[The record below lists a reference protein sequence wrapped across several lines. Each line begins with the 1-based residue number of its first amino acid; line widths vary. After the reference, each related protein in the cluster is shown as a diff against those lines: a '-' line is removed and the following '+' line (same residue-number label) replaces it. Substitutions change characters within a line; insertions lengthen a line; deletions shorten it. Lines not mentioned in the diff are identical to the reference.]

1 MKKRF
6 YRIRNLDSLL
16 DKYKELENQ
25 EIFFQSTEKL
35 NDPMEGFMDFIFK
48 GDEVVW
54 KNLIIHFIFC
64 FSKVNLIYKVIGEKV
79 RLDNKIIPIFELID
93 VDKKQFFFNLLSDI
107 NKNKFYEFINK
118 DSISRNELESFL
130 KTINHSFFADFVS
143 SESKIFKSDNSQNIQ
158 FLLNFYSHY
167 LEVIEQFTYPK
178 YYVASFLEE
187 HYNSSVWGHYGQG
200 HSGVCLI
207 FETNNKEEI
216 PFLNVIC
223 GSIYN
228 SNSKEFENLYSDQK
242 LKLRKVNY
250 CGDFEEINF
259 FESLGRISEPLA
271 NSFYVDENKNK
282 SILFDKVLNNQEE
295 WEKSFWDKYE
305 NNKLIKTKDWAYEKE
320 YRIVF
325 NRLIDYEIEEKYR
338 KLKYDFSCLKG
349 VIFGIKTPQIKKDE
363 IIRIIKNKCYQNNIL
378 DFEFYQ
384 AYFCKEENTI
394 KNRRLAIDIKKELLE
409 RYLEDKINLKVEL
422 ICFNAKKENLN
433 NKINEIDKI
442 IERLK
447 DERIK

>member
-25 EIFFQSTEKL
+25 EIFFQSTDKL

-64 FSKVNLIYKVIGEKV
+64 FSKVNLIYQVIGEKIK
-79 RLDNKIIPIFELID
+79 LDNKIIPIFEKID
-93 VDKKQFFFNLLSDI
+93 LQKKQYYFDLLGDS

-118 DSISRNELESFL
+118 DSISRSELESFL
-130 KTINHSFFADFVS
+130 KDINLSFIGDISFL
-143 SESKIFKSDNSQNIQ
+143 ESKIFENDNLQNLQ

-178 YYVASFLEE
+178 YYIASFLKES
-187 HYNSSVWGHYGQG
+187 YNSSVWGHYGQG

-207 FETNNKEEI
+207 FETNNEGEI
-216 PFLNVIC
+216 PFLNVYT
-223 GSIYN
+223 G
-228 SNSKEFENLYSDQK
+228 LK
-242 LKLRKVNY
+242 LKEVNY
-250 CGDFEEINF
+250 NGNFEEINF
-259 FESLGRISEPLA
+259 FESLGKILEPLA
-271 NSFYVDENKNK
+271 NSFYVDENK

-295 WEKSFWDKYE
+295 WKKSFWDKYE

-320 YRIVF
+320 YRIVL

-363 IIRIIKNKCYQNNIL
+363 IIKIIKNKCYQNNIL

-394 KNRRLAIDIKKELLE
+394 KNRRLTIDIKKELLE

>member
-1 MKKRF
+1 MKKIF

-16 DKYKELENQ
+16 DKYNELENQ
-25 EIFFQSTEKL
+25 EIFFQSTDKL

-64 FSKVNLIYKVIGEKV
+64 FNKVNLIYQVIGEKV
-79 RLDNKIIPIFELID
+79 KLDNKVIPIFEKID
-93 VDKKQFFFNLLSDI
+93 LQKKQYYFDLLGDS

-118 DSISRNELESFL
+118 DSISRSELESFL
-130 KTINHSFFADFVS
+130 KAINHNFLGNIISF
-143 SESKIFKSDNSQNIQ
+143 ESKIFENDNLQNLQ

-178 YYVASFLEE
+178 YFIASFLKEP
-187 HYNSSVWGHYGQG
+187 YNSSVWRHYGQG
-200 HSGVCLI
+200 HRGVCLI
-207 FETNNKEEI
+207 FETNNEGEI

-223 GSIYN
+223 SSMYN
-228 SNSKEFENLYSDQK
+228 SNSKEFENLYSDQRLK
-242 LKLRKVNY
+242 LKKVNY
-250 CGDFEEINF
+250 SGDFEEINF
-259 FESLGRISEPLA
+259 FESLGRIPEPLVK
-271 NSFYVDENKNK
+271 SFYVDENKNK
-282 SILFDKVLNNQEE
+282 SILFDKVLNNQEG
-295 WEKSFWDKYE
+295 WKKSFWDKYE

-325 NRLIDYEIEEKYR
+325 NRLMDYEIEEKDR

-349 VIFGIKTPQIKKDE
+349 LIFGIKTPENKKDE
-363 IIRIIKNKCYQNNIL
+363 IIKIIKNKCYQNNIL

-384 AYFCKEENTI
+384 AYFCKEENII
-394 KNRRLAIDIKKELLE
+394 KNRRLDIDIKKELLE

-422 ICFNAKKENLN
+422 TCFNAKKENLN

-447 DERIK
+447 NE

>member
-1 MKKRF
+1 MENKMKKRF

-25 EIFFQSTEKL
+25 EIFFQSTDKL

-64 FSKVNLIYKVIGEKV
+64 FSKVNLIYQVIGEKIK
-79 RLDNKIIPIFELID
+79 LDNKIIPIFEKID
-93 VDKKQFFFNLLSDI
+93 LQKKQYYFDLLGDS

-118 DSISRNELESFL
+118 DSISRSELESFL
-130 KTINHSFFADFVS
+130 KDINLSFIGDISFL
-143 SESKIFKSDNSQNIQ
+143 ESKIFENDNLQNLQ

-178 YYVASFLEE
+178 YYIASFLKES
-187 HYNSSVWGHYGQG
+187 YNSSVWGHYGQG

-207 FETNNKEEI
+207 FETNNEGEI
-216 PFLNVIC
+216 PFLNVYT
-223 GSIYN
+223 G
-228 SNSKEFENLYSDQK
+228 LK
-242 LKLRKVNY
+242 LKEVNY
-250 CGDFEEINF
+250 NGNFEEINF
-259 FESLGRISEPLA
+259 FESLGKILEPLA
-271 NSFYVDENKNK
+271 NSFYVDENK

-295 WEKSFWDKYE
+295 WKKSFWDKYE

-320 YRIVF
+320 YRIVL

-363 IIRIIKNKCYQNNIL
+363 IIKIIKNKCYQNNIL

-394 KNRRLAIDIKKELLE
+394 KNRRLTIDIKKELLE